1 MQRPRVLVT
10 GATGFLGP
18 FAVAALRPV
27 ADVVTLARRGADL
40 CADLADPKALAAAVA
55 AAAPDLVLHAAAL
68 ARIAE
73 CERDPAQA
81 RRVNADASAALAQR
95 FGARCL
101 FVSTDLVFDGRA
113 APYGPLDPPAP
124 LSAYGL
130 SKAEGEERV
139 LAAGGRVARI
149 PLLFGPDAAGRGATA
164 MIRTAC
170 ASGRPATLFTNEYRT
185 PLHAADA
192 ARGLCEVLFDGLSV
206 DRSSGRGARI
216 VHLSG
221 GERVSRWELGV
232 RFCAL
237 HGLPRAMIQPG
248 ESQDATRPRDV
259 SLRSRWQ
266 PPRDLQAMLADA

>member
-27 ADVVTLARRGADL
+27 AEVVTLARSGADL

-139 LAAGGRVARI
+139 LAAGGRVARV
-149 PLLFGPDAAGRGATA
+149 PLLFGPDPMGRGATA
-164 MIRTAC
+164 MIRAAC
-170 ASGRPATLFTNEYRT
+170 AGGRSATLFTNEYRT

-192 ARGLCEVLFDGLSV
+192 ARGLCEVLFLV
-206 DRSSGRGARI
+206 LSGRGERI
-216 VHLSG
+216 VHLAG

-237 HGLPRAMIQPG
+237 HGLSRTLILPG
-248 ESQDATRPRDV
+248 ESQDALRPRDV